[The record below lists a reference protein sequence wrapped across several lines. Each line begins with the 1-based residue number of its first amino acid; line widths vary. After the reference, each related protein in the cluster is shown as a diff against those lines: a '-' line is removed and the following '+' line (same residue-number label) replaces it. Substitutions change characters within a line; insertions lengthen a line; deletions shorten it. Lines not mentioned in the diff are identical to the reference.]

1 MTLAQLIRQK
11 IYEHDVFRLRRHPLT
26 FLPQIF
32 LLLALTTVP
41 VFLYYFFLKNFSW
54 LLTGQITYPA
64 LLILGII
71 YYLSIWL
78 FFYTN
83 FVDYYLDMWVI
94 TNDRLIDIRQEAL
107 FSRTIAELDLYKI
120 QDITSEVKGI
130 FPTIFNYGKIYIQTA
145 GEQERFTLINVP
157 DPHNLRKKIAD
168 LSEEDRKYHIK
179 QSNGLI

>member
-11 IYEHDVFRLRRHPLT
+11 IYEHDVFRLRRHPIT
-26 FLPQIF
+26 FLPQIL
-32 LLLALTTVP
+32 LLLALAAVP
-41 VFLYYFFLKNFSW
+41 VVLYYFFLKNFSG

-64 LLILGII
+64 LLILAVI

-83 FVDYYLDMWVI
+83 FVDYYLDMWII

-130 FPTIFNYGKIYIQTA
+130 IPTIFNYGKIYIQTA
-145 GEQERFTLINVP
+145 GEQERFALINVP

-168 LSEEDRKYHIK
+168 LSEEDRKHHIK
-179 QSNGLI
+179 QSNGML